1 MAIVSLSENAET
13 PWLNSNIDHPLY
25 TMYILLKC
33 GGQTFLAIY
42 IYYLNLLITN
52 NKYTISWEQDGK
64 TNYTLGS

>member
-1 MAIVSLSENAET
+1 
-13 PWLNSNIDHPLY
+13 
-25 TMYILLKC
+25 MYILLKC